1 MICECDRHDCSIHEP
16 KLIENFFLHRVHF
29 QHSFSL
35 YELSEYFESQ
45 PPHRHCVFEKSI
57 NKFVCI
63 RSCNLSGDSKIF
75 KTSLIP
81 NTILGKPWL
90 LQSQSKHATYGCH
103 FWDQSWFH
111 SKRRTFVYTTQSQTE
126 IHISHACFSFLC

>member
-63 RSCNLSGDSKIF
+63 RSCNLSGDSEIF

-81 NTILGKPWL
+81 NTILLILTVPKDDQRSRRRSRRRFPSPNPNVNISPAPVRL
-90 LQSQSKHATYGCH
+90 MHFLQQFFNVPG
-103 FWDQSWFH
+103 
-111 SKRRTFVYTTQSQTE
+111 V
-126 IHISHACFSFLC
+126 